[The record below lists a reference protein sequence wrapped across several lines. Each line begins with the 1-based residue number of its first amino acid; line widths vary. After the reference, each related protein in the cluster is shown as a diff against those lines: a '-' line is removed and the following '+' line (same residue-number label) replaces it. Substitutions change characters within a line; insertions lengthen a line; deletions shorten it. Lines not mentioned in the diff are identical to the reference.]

1 MRIISIEKNIKRVMN
16 CLMDRPWLLAVIYLL
31 LFFLAGV
38 GSMAL
43 ASNLCPSRFR
53 LWPEFSDQFVVLVAD
68 SCQVMVVAASVLGG
82 VVVALPIVPL
92 IYGRWRTVRRMVVA
106 AFMATGAVYGSFL
119 YVYSYVGG
127 YVRGDVR
134 VARINV
140 MRQKEAIQQGKT
152 SYKHIPRTQITR
164 TYWEFY
170 GGEYYI
176 VKYEDGTYGLY
187 YRQDTPPCKNGC
199 WKNPDLRGGITS
211 WTDGGDRLLVAFASG
226 KGAILT
232 YQTGEVE
239 VLKAEET
246 K

>member
-1 MRIISIEKNIKRVMN
+1 MRKSRI
-16 CLMDRPWLLAVIYLL
+16 CLRLVCFFERRPFALSVVYVS

-38 GSMAL
+38 GSMVL

-53 LWPEFSDQFVVLVAD
+53 IWPEFSDQFIVRVAD
-68 SCQVMVVAASVLGG
+68 FCRVIVVVASVLGG
-82 VVVALPIVPL
+82 VVVALPIIPL

-106 AFMATGAVYGSFL
+106 AFMSTGVAYGSYL
-119 YVYSYVGG
+119 YVYGYVEG

-134 VARINV
+134 VAKINAK
-140 MRQKEAIQQGKT
+140 RQKEAIRQGKT
-152 SYKHIPRTQITR
+152 SYEHIPRTQITR

-199 WKNPDLRGGITS
+199 WKNSELRGGITG
-211 WTDGGDRLLVAFASG
+211 WTDSGDCLLVTFASG
-226 KGAILT
+226 KDAILT
-232 YQTGEVE
+232 YQTGEVKM
-239 VLKAEET
+239 LKAEG
-246 K
+246 KSK

>member
-1 MRIISIEKNIKRVMN
+1 MRMCRITLRFVCFLER
-16 CLMDRPWLLAVIYLL
+16 RPLVLSAIYVG
-31 LFFLAGV
+31 LFSLAGV

-68 SCQVMVVAASVLGG
+68 FCRVMVVAASVLGG

-211 WTDGGDRLLVAFASG
+211 WTDSGDCLLVAFASG

-232 YQTGEVE
+232 YQTGEVK
-239 VLKAEET
+239 VLKAEGT